1 MSPIDTV
8 LDRLSSYRLR
18 ENTPGRWRA
27 VCPVCGEKNASTLS
41 IGEGDSGAVLLK
53 CFKHGCSADAIAR
66 ALGLEIEDLFPP
78 KPSPGGGTKPMRRR
92 RLITAGQALDL
103 LSDEITFALV
113 CAADLS
119 RGEPIDEATR
129 ERLIQAAARVT
140 MLRDEVHA

>member
-53 CFKHGCSADAIAR
+53 CFKQGCTADAIAR

-78 KPSPGGGTKPMRRR
+78 RPAPGGGTAPARRR

-103 LSDEITFALV
+103 LNDEITLAVV

-129 ERLIQAAARVT
+129 ERLIQAAARVS
-140 MLRDEVHA
+140 MLRDEVRA